1 MTTTAFEST
10 GLHFG
15 EKLRKSK
22 YGLKLSRSI
31 YATPSRKP
39 KMRLKPEY
47 VSQAMIDIV
56 RWMYRDDSLTEFSD
70 AFLLRNR
77 DEALTNFDLSMRY
90 FDALDRDKFNA
101 SVASFLKGAKLLRPI
116 DDLTK
121 FDGVSGAYVMI
132 FDEYK
137 QYYVG
142 KADDLRKR
150 IKKHWSDRKHFDR
163 LVFGS
168 PFDSVFPV
176 DEFRALD
183 TTRIFV
189 APTPNGFGVEEHL
202 VEESDPRFSLNRV
215 RGGDIGPV
223 GVLADALTRPRRDIV
238 LESTPAT
245 FDFFSNRM
253 DVVQASIQRASNG
266 NEAAL
271 AQELASLPTT
281 IYCSPDRKGEQ
292 FYWSYRY
299 QLGGFLQE
307 GVLPVSVYEQY
318 LRLVSDDVLPLD

>member
-22 YGLKLSRSI
+22 YGLKLSRNI

-47 VSQAMIDIV
+47 MNQAMIDIV
-56 RWMYRDDSLTEFSD
+56 RWMYRDDSLTELSD
-70 AFLLRNR
+70 AFLLCNR
-77 DEALTNFDLSMRY
+77 DEALTNFDLSMKY
-90 FDALDRDKFNA
+90 FDALDRDEFNA
-101 SVASFLKGAKLLRPI
+101 SVARFLKGAKLLRPI

-121 FDGVSGAYVMI
+121 FDGVSGAYIMI
-132 FDEYK
+132 FDEHK

-142 KADDLRKR
+142 KADDIRKR
-150 IKKHWSDRKHFDR
+150 IKKHWSDRKYFDR

-215 RGGDIGPV
+215 RGGDIGPA
-223 GVLADALTRPRRDIV
+223 GVLADALSRPRRDII

-245 FDFFSNRM
+245 FDFFSNGM
-253 DVVQASIQRASNG
+253 QVVRASIKRASQTD
-266 NEAAL
+266 EAAL
-271 AQELASLPTT
+271 AQELASLPAN
-281 IYCSPDRKGEQ
+281 IYCSPDRDDEP

-299 QLGGFLQE
+299 QMKLFLQE
-307 GVLPVSVYEQY
+307 GVLPTSVYEKY
-318 LRLVSDDVLPLD
+318 LRLVGDDVLLID